1 MGPVRSAGGRH
12 PAGQHPELEPLPLT
26 PDQAQTLVTA
36 VFSGLLGLAI
46 GSFLNVV
53 VYRVP
58 RGESVVSPPSHCPSC
73 DHEIRNRHNIPVLG
87 WILLRGKCFDC
98 GEPFSVR
105 YPLVEAAT
113 GALFA
118 GVAVRF
124 DDEPRLLA
132 AYLVFAALA
141 IALALID
148 LDVRRLPNVLVLPA
162 YPVLAVLLAVG
173 GDGHALL
180 RAGMAAAALFAF
192 YFVVAVAA
200 PGSMGFGDVKLAGV
214 VGGVLGYLSWGALLV
229 GAFGAFLIGSVIG
242 VGLMVL
248 GSAGRKT
255 AVPFGPFMLL
265 GAWVSILGASGLG
278 ESYLRTLG
286 V

>member
-1 MGPVRSAGGRH
+1 
-12 PAGQHPELEPLPLT
+12 
-26 PDQAQTLVTA
+26 
-36 VFSGLLGLAI
+36 
-46 GSFLNVV
+46 VV

-58 RGESVVSPPSHCPSC
+58 RNESVVSPPSHCPAC
-73 DHEIRNRHNIPVLG
+73 DAPIRNRHNVPLLG
-87 WILLRGKCFDC
+87 WILLRGRCFDC
-98 GEPFSVR
+98 GEPFSIR

-124 DDEPRLLA
+124 SDQPRLLA
-132 AYLVFAALA
+132 AYLAFAALA

-162 YPVLAVLLAVG
+162 YPVLAVLLVIG
-173 GDGHALL
+173 GDGEALL
-180 RAGMAAAALFAF
+180 RALIAAAALFAF
-192 YFVVAVAA
+192 YFLIALAA

-214 VGGVLGYLSWGALLV
+214 VGGMLGYLSWGALLV
-229 GAFGAFLIGSVIG
+229 GAFGAFVLGSIVG
-242 VGLMVL
+242 VGLMMR
-248 GSAGRKT
+248 GSADRKS

-278 ESYLRTLG
+278 ESYLRSLG